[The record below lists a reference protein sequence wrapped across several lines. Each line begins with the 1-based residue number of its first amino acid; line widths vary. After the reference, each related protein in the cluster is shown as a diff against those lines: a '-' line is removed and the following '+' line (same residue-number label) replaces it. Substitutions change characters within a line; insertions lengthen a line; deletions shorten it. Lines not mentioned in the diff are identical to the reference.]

1 MLRVCVRSFKT
12 DWKPLIEEVLNKY
25 PDIALQ
31 LKGEYDKYEN
41 VTNIYPPVDYFSHLT
56 TLIKVV

>member
-1 MLRVCVRSFKT
+1 M
-12 DWKPLIEEVLNKY
+12 KPLIEEVLNKY

-41 VTNIYPPVDYFSHLT
+41 VTNIYPPVDQIFSRLT
-56 TLIKVV
+56 TLIKAV